1 MCSACHFVLVGMDRV
16 TVHTVSFESET
27 FQISNLVGQRVLS
40 VNGLSS
46 LPIACGNPLESRDFL
61 LPVID

>member
-40 VNGLSS
+40 VNELSS
-46 LPIACGNPLESRDFL
+46 PLHVAIRWRVATFCC
-61 LPVID
+61 P